1 MDKYKKFAFNY
12 WDKFGPKRDKFLYN
26 FIGLDDNNRY
36 TLPFDVYEW
45 LVEWYGGS
53 EGINRK
59 IRQYSGKLIIAQ
71 SYNMGSYDFEF
82 KPKNLIFMDNQIQ
95 YDGVII
101 GEGIV
106 DINNGTYEFDNILDA
121 IQDEDIGWEVK
132 DEVVDIMNETLSLKI
147 EGVEIGEGL
156 RYYCRK
162 ISFTQD

>member
-1 MDKYKKFAFNY
+1 
-12 WDKFGPKRDKFLYN
+12 
-26 FIGLDDNNRY
+26 
-36 TLPFDVYEW
+36 
-45 LVEWYGGS
+45 
-53 EGINRK
+53 
-59 IRQYSGKLIIAQ
+59 
-71 SYNMGSYDFEF
+71 
-82 KPKNLIFMDNQIQ
+82 MDNQIQ

-106 DINNGTYEFDNILDA
+106 DINDGTHVFDNILDA